1 MCQLSKGIK
10 FTCRMAKNQTIYMA
24 SKLLGDSIWISRLLF
39 NHPGEQGGLWSQP
52 ALRERSPVHFPTA
65 GNVP

>member
-1 MCQLSKGIK
+1 
-10 FTCRMAKNQTIYMA
+10 MAKNQTIYMA